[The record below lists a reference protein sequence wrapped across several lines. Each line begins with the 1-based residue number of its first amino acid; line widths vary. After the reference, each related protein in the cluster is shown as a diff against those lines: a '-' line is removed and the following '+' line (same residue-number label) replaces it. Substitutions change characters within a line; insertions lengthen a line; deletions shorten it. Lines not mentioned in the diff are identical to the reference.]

1 MCYWLEFTYSFAELM
16 IRAVWSCLWF
26 IILIIT
32 LRVRSEA
39 LIRMATKC
47 SSLKRRPK
55 LTCLPWWR
63 IEGFARRKED
73 NEKTKRKKKQRK
85 RFDTFDSM
93 ISGVGIVSNCV
104 SLELSRGEKNLFCRK
119 VEKNVVTIKLLSKQT
134 L

>member
-1 MCYWLEFTYSFAELM
+1 
-16 IRAVWSCLWF
+16 
-26 IILIIT
+26 
-32 LRVRSEA
+32 
-39 LIRMATKC
+39 MATKC

-73 NEKTKRKKKQRK
+73 NEKTKRKKKQGK

-104 SLELSRGEKNLFCRK
+104 SPESWEKKYLFCRK